1 MATKKEI
8 KQALEV
14 IKQTNNNKVILMKCT
29 SNYPAKS
36 SEANLKTILDMRKI
50 FKCEVGLSDH
60 TMGLGT
66 SIASV
71 IFGASIIEK
80 HFTVKKNDGA
90 VDSKFSMEPEELRQL
105 VNETRNAWL
114 SRGVIKYGF
123 ASREE
128 EKNKIFRRSIYINK
142 NLKKNHKLEN
152 KDIII
157 LRPKIGVEQ
166 KDLKKILGKRLKK
179 GLKNSHL

>member
-80 HFTVKKNDGA
+80 HFTVKK
-90 VDSKFSMEPEELRQL
+90 
-105 VNETRNAWL
+105 
-114 SRGVIKYGF
+114 
-123 ASREE
+123 
-128 EKNKIFRRSIYINK
+128 
-142 NLKKNHKLEN
+142 
-152 KDIII
+152 
-157 LRPKIGVEQ
+157 
-166 KDLKKILGKRLKK
+166 
-179 GLKNSHL
+179 